1 MFRNTLIGWDKK
13 QLRYYLFLFFLAL
26 SIPTV
31 VLIYQAYSQ
40 LKWQA
45 FHRHQL
51 MAEELASRIDQ
62 RLLELVDI
70 EESRSFTDY
79 SFLNVIGD
87 PAANFLQRSTL
98 SDFPVSTVTPGLLG
112 YFQVDAQGLLTTP
125 LLPSDEQQS
134 LEYGIS

>member
-13 QLRYYLFLFFLAL
+13 QLRVYLFLFFLAL

-51 MAEELASRIDQ
+51 MAEELTSRIDQ
-62 RLLELVDI
+62 RLLELIDI
-70 EESRSFTDY
+70 EESRAFTDY
-79 SFLNVIGD
+79 SFLNVPSGRSTIPSIPSASPSE
-87 PAANFLQRSTL
+87 PAAPSSHAASIST
-98 SDFPVSTVTPGLLG
+98 
-112 YFQVDAQGLLTTP
+112 
-125 LLPSDEQQS
+125 
-134 LEYGIS
+134 